1 MFSVTLDSQGLD
13 TSLALRTF
21 RPFSLR
27 TFVTSDMN
35 IFRREDIHYFRQ
47 DIINKSQYTVVSG
60 TKHLIRYSPYFPN
73 LIRSTCTSQMRISS
87 QCSLHMSR
95 KVNFRYYCDMAFLC
109 IFYNLPSFIL
119 CIKTTIGNAVIF
131 SGIMSDDCLRA
142 FGTDSGQLRTF
153 FDFNSPSLIIGQMP
167 MKTVDI
173 V

>member
-27 TFVTSDMN
+27 TFVTSDMD

-73 LIRSTCTSQMRISS
+73 LIRSTCTSQMRISG

-95 KVNFRYYCDMAFLC
+95 KVDFRNNSDITICSIRYDFSGFFLS
-109 IFYNLPSFIL
+109 IE
-119 CIKTTIGNAVIF
+119 TTVRFSVIF
-131 SGIMSDDCLRA
+131 TGITSDYSFRS
-142 FGTDSGQLRTF
+142 F
-153 FDFNSPSLIIGQMP
+153 
-167 MKTVDI
+167 
-173 V
+173 